1 MRKAA
6 GVLLIVGG
14 LALLAPN
21 VGMLG
26 SSLVFPV
33 IGMPVA
39 IFTVGGGISALRGKA
54 YWWALA
60 ASICVMVMALF
71 AAVYEANHYTVFFP
85 RHDFFLV
92 VQRVLTH
99 VAVGVIFGLPGVLS
113 HVFLAKRK
121 EEFRA

>member
-21 VGMLG
+21 IGMLG

-33 IGMPVA
+33 MGIVVA
-39 IFTVGGGISALRGKA
+39 IFTVGGGICALSRRA

-60 ASICVMVMALF
+60 ASICVIVMALF
-71 AAVYEANHYTVFFP
+71 AAVYEANHYTIFFP
-85 RHDFFLV
+85 RHMPPFV

-99 VAVGVIFGLPGVLS
+99 VAAGVLFGLPGVLA
-113 HVFLAKRK
+113 HVFLVKRR